1 MEPKSMSK
9 QLRARRTLI
18 YIFFGILTLLS
29 LIPFIYMLVNS
40 TRSLVQITSGVSLLP
55 GSSLSHNLQ
64 ILKGYGMNMWQGMG
78 NSAFIS
84 ITSTAISVYFSALS
98 AYALTA
104 YDFKGKKIIYGFIIA
119 LIMIPGQVSMIG
131 FYKFMIQLNLLD
143 NYIPL
148 ILPAIC
154 APASIFFLL

>member
-1 MEPKSMSK
+1 MSK

-40 TRSLVQITSGVSLLP
+40 TRSLVQITSGVSLWP
-55 GSSLSHNLQ
+55 GSSLAHNLQ

-84 ITSTAISVYFSALS
+84 ITFVSWVTETFNGSST
-98 AYALTA
+98 
-104 YDFKGKKIIYGFIIA
+104 
-119 LIMIPGQVSMIG
+119 
-131 FYKFMIQLNLLD
+131 
-143 NYIPL
+143 
-148 ILPAIC
+148 
-154 APASIFFLL
+154 IFG